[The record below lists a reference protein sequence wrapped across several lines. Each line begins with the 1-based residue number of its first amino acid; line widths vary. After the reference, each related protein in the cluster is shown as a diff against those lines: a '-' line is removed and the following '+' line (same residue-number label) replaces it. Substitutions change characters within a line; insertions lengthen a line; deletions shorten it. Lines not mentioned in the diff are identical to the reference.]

1 MPTLEKENIIAELG
15 ESITSSSA
23 TLYTD
28 YRGLSV
34 AEVTA
39 LRKKLREVDAEFHI
53 VKNTLF
59 KRAAADKLPM
69 EQLEEH
75 LAGPTAVGF
84 AKGDVVA
91 ATKALLDFMKDHK
104 QMALKAGVVDGKLY
118 SPDQVTALSKLPPKE
133 QIIAQ
138 ILGAIDAPA
147 SNLVGT
153 LDAIIGDIVFTIQ
166 AISDQKGASA
176 PAEA

>member
-1 MPTLEKENIIAELG
+1 MPTVEKENVVAELS
-15 ESITSSSA
+15 ETIDRSNA

-39 LRKKLREVDAEFHI
+39 LRKKLREVDAEYHI

-59 KRAAADKLPM
+59 KLAAKDKLPLD
-69 EQLEEH
+69 ELEPH
-75 LAGPTAVGF
+75 LAGPTAIGF
-84 AKGDVVA
+84 AKGDAVA
-91 ATKALLDFMKDHK
+91 AAKALLDFIKDHK
-104 QMALKAGVVDGKLY
+104 QMSLKAGIVDGKLY
-118 SPDQVTALSKLPPKE
+118 NPAEVTELSKLPPKD

-147 SNLVGT
+147 ANFVGV
-153 LDAIIGDIVFTIQ
+153 LDAIVADLVYTIQ
-166 AISDQKGASA
+166 AVAEQKAA
-176 PAEA
+176 